1 MHFMTR
7 EPMLHNYDD
16 CERREVVP
24 FIPPGAKRILD
35 VGCARG
41 GFGALLTDREVYGV
55 EPNPE
60 AATVAAKRYRHV
72 YRGVFPDVVPEGEV
86 FDCTIFNDVLEHLVD
101 PYAAVR
107 DCRDYLA
114 MDGHVVASIPNMR
127 YVQVLKRLLFNAD
140 WTYTDVGVLDRTH
153 LRWFTHKTMRSL
165 FEENGFTVETLA
177 PINVHEGRCGKVLI
191 HIRPLAD
198 LAALQFVVV
207 AKLRTIRD

>member
-1 MHFMTR
+1 
-7 EPMLHNYDD
+7 MLHNYDD

-86 FDCTIFNDVLEHLVD
+86 FDCIIFNDVLEHLVD

-140 WTYTDVGVLDRTH
+140 WTYTDVEVPVRML
-153 LRWFTHKTMRSL
+153 SP
-165 FEENGFTVETLA
+165 A
-177 PINVHEGRCGKVLI
+177 PNRD
-191 HIRPLAD
+191 D
-198 LAALQFVVV
+198 LAVPRQCWRRRAGSWAAVI
-207 AKLRTIRD
+207 AATASAEG